1 MRHIVSD
8 IQKLKLN
15 LGSFKILFVSYILQ
29 NIYIYQKCYLRTQRR
44 GKVKGALSM
53 TPYYV

>member
-8 IQKLKLN
+8 IQKLTLN